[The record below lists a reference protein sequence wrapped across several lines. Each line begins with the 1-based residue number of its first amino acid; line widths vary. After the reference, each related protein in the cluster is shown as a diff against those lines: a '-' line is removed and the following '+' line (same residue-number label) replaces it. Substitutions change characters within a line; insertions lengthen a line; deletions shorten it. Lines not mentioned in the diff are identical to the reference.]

1 MGALVAAGRKI
12 VVGSV
17 LILVRASLIAFT
29 SGLVVVRPRLI
40 LITHRLVVIR
50 QRLILVTPT
59 RHEFAAA
66 GRTTGNLGHLAAG
79 WTPHNLR
86 HPMSSLQGSSGG
98 IVPDDRYL

>member
-29 SGLVVVRPRLI
+29 GGLVVVRPRLI
-40 LITHRLVVIR
+40 LITRHLVVIR

-66 GRTTGNLGHLAAG
+66 GRTAGSLG
-79 WTPHNLR
+79 
-86 HPMSSLQGSSGG
+86 
-98 IVPDDRYL
+98 